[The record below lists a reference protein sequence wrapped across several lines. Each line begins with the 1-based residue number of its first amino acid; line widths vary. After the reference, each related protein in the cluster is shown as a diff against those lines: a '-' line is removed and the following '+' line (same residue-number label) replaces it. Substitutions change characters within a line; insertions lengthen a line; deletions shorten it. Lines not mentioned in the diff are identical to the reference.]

1 MLKYAGLCISNILF
15 IRETILTKVENLIG
29 EIKMKKRFNLNHLEY
44 LLEHSDRN
52 LDLEG
57 SDVTVNSLTSDIGAT
72 ITTGGMGITA
82 GGLTVTA
89 GNFAV
94 TAGTT
99 YLKGT
104 GGIVRYQGAET
115 ELVDTTAA
123 ITAAMMKTGICK
135 TIAAPAAGR
144 SKPTDDAVDIISGLG
159 LGANGDSFDFSIINL
174 SATGGRDIT
183 LTNAATDITLVG
195 NPIVAARDDT
205 DDAISVGS
213 GRFRVRRV
221 TATTVTIYRIS

>member
-1 MLKYAGLCISNILF
+1 MLRYAGLCISNILF

-29 EIKMKKRFNLNHLEY
+29 EIKMKKRFNLKSLEY
-44 LLEHSDRN
+44 LLEASNRN

-94 TAGTT
+94 TAGTS

-104 GGIVRYQGAET
+104 GGVIRYQGAEA
-115 ELVDTTAA
+115 TTADS
-123 ITAAMMKTGICK
+123 TAAVTAANILTGIVKCTPTGALEK
-135 TIAAPAAGR
+135 DTDTAANL
-144 SKPTDDAVDIISGLG
+144 ISGLS
-159 LGANGDSFDFSIINL
+159 LGADGDSFDFSLINL
-174 SATGGRDIT
+174 STTGGQDIT
-183 LTNAATDITLVG
+183 LDEGTNVTLVG
-195 NPIVAARDDT
+195 NMIVSARDDN
-205 DDAISVGS
+205 DDAVSVGS
-213 GRFRVRRV
+213 GMFRVRRTSATEV
-221 TATTVTIYRIS
+221 TVYRIS

>member
-1 MLKYAGLCISNILF
+1 MLRYAGLCISNILF

-29 EIKMKKRFNLNHLEY
+29 EIKMKKRFNLKSLEY
-44 LLEHSDRN
+44 LLEASNRN

-94 TAGTT
+94 TAGTS

-104 GGIVRYQGAET
+104 GGVIRYQGAE
-115 ELVDTTAA
+115 AN
-123 ITAAMMKTGICK
+123 
-135 TIAAPAAGR
+135 
-144 SKPTDDAVDIISGLG
+144 SG
-159 LGANGDSFDFSIINL
+159 S
-174 SATGGRDIT
+174 
-183 LTNAATDITLVG
+183 
-195 NPIVAARDDT
+195 
-205 DDAISVGS
+205 
-213 GRFRVRRV
+213 
-221 TATTVTIYRIS
+221 